1 MSQLALGSPGVG
13 ARLDGESEGEGDVKT
28 AIHLWT
34 FGKSLGFWNAE
45 FHLDYASIVLSSRFD
60 ELDEHSVIP
69 IAVSAGSPRL
79 MGDRCNKCRVS
90 LRSEGNAW
98 CLGCLSWES
107 LEKDLCA
114 TWVGPPGVRVIA
126 DNLVLNAAREVRALR
141 ALGAGIGRGTGAGA
155 GNLPAAERV
164 QVKVEKAENE
174 KLVGTTASCKSKAK
188 PASDE
193 ESYEYTY
200 EEESE
205 APPKEEIKQSSR
217 VGSGRSSNP
226 LPALQRSSRPSEEVG
241 SWKDETI
248 KREDASDESRRRKKH
263 RGEKEKKR
271 TREETDSR
279 WTGDRQRQSFPEDK
293 KEKGGD
299 KKKRKK
305 RGGKKHKRLHRLEQD
320 PYKPLHRSLDKSFL
334 ETRPGLERNPLP

>member
-1 MSQLALGSPGVG
+1 MVQ
-13 ARLDGESEGEGDVKT
+13 
-28 AIHLWT
+28 
-34 FGKSLGFWNAE
+34 
-45 FHLDYASIVLSSRFD
+45 SSRFD
-60 ELDEHSVIP
+60 ELDEHSVFP

-141 ALGAGIGRGTGAGA
+141 AL
-155 GNLPAAERV
+155 ERV
-164 QVKVEKAENE
+164 QVKEEKAQNE

-205 APPKEEIKQSSR
+205 APPKKEIKQCSR

-226 LPALQRSSRPSEEVG
+226 LPALQRRSRPSEEAG
-241 SWKDETI
+241 SWKNETI
-248 KREDASDESRRRKKH
+248 KREEASDESRKRKKH

-279 WTGDRQRQSFPEDK
+279 WTGDRQRRSFPEDK
-293 KEKGGD
+293 REKGGD

-320 PYKPLHRSLDKSFL
+320 PYRIRVSLRL
-334 ETRPGLERNPLP
+334 ETRPGLERNPLPWL